1 MANPNSRTSEESVF
15 DNLYRRLQFDISPSM
30 FPDIQQKINSLTPV
44 EKGKLKIVRD
54 AKVQQETRDMNGR
67 WRYDRRAVEEASTF
81 ISCMNSLI
89 FD

>member
-1 MANPNSRTSEESVF
+1 MANPNSSTSEQSVF
-15 DNLYRRLQFDISPSM
+15 DNLCRRLQFDISPSV
-30 FPDIQQKINSLTPV
+30 FPDIQQKINTLTPD

-67 WRYDRRAVEEASTF
+67 WRFDKRAVEEASTF
-81 ISCMNSLI
+81 ISCMNGLI